1 MLRLPQNTALR
12 AGLFMVLAMGSF
24 VTNDTLIKVVGRSLP
39 VGEIIML
46 RGFMAFLI
54 IGTICF
60 QQGALAE
67 IRQLTSRVVFALLSY
82 ASVDA
87 STSGSNRW
95 CVAVLSSD
103 PQRLVGS
110 LHSFYADTAVRP
122 VALIHPAMLYVQP
135 AWGGH

>member
-1 MLRLPQNTALR
+1 MQNAVAPTGNVHVIPRRPA
-12 AGLFMVLAMGSF
+12 APTLAHATPGSMF
-24 VTNDTLIKVVGRSLP
+24 L
-39 VGEIIML
+39 VGED
-46 RGFMAFLI
+46 
-54 IGTICF
+54 
-60 QQGALAE
+60 
-67 IRQLTSRVVFALLSY
+67 SRVVFALLSY